1 MIFFTTPGRTCPT
14 WMSERTFLRDSRRDS
29 SIKSRRETTIF
40 FRSKLIFNI
49 RNSYVLPT
57 CSSGLR
63 IGVTSN
69 CEPGK
74 NASTPTS
81 TIKPPLTALEL
92 YLRLCFLQCIHLQH
106 IPKPYVVQRVFYLL
120 RLHHRHLLIAQDIH
134 LPHDLLDHHL
144 NL

>member
-1 MIFFTTPGRTCPT
+1 MFLTTPGRTCPT
-14 WMSERTFLRDSRRDS
+14 WISERTFLRDSRRDS

-81 TIKPPLTALEL
+81 TIKPPLTALRIIPSTML
-92 YLRLCFLQCIHLQH
+92 PSVHSFTTYSQALCCSARF
-106 IPKPYVVQRVFYLL
+106 
-120 RLHHRHLLIAQDIH
+120 LLITIT
-134 LPHDLLDHHL
+134 PSSSS
-144 NL
+144 NRSRYTSTS